1 MESLNQELYL
11 VFHDDQSKS
20 TIGSPQSSDVGG
32 CHVIDA
38 FILEE
43 LPPDAGIEPATSWLT
58 ARRST
63 TELIGHFEERERLRE
78 MYYLRIHI

>member
-32 CHVIDA
+32 CHLSGKEQVSKYIKD
-38 FILEE
+38 
-43 LPPDAGIEPATSWLT
+43 
-58 ARRST
+58 
-63 TELIGHFEERERLRE
+63 IGFSNSR
-78 MYYLRIHI
+78 YLLKTKKVTNHIINVPR